1 MQQGQNPVVRDL
13 VLIGGGHSHVAV
25 LKRFG
30 MKPLPGVRLTL
41 ICRDSHTPYSGML
54 PGLIAGHYTF
64 DEAHI
69 DLGPLARFA
78 GARFYHDEVVGLDL
92 AEQRILCRHR
102 PPVPY
107 DVLSINI
114 GSTPRTDD
122 VAGAAGAVVPVKPIS
137 GFLARWRALEERVQ
151 SRGKARVAVVGG
163 GAGGVELV
171 LAAQYRLRHLLGN
184 GGSRGGGLE
193 FHLFADTDDILPT
206 HNRHV
211 RMKFRRVLAERGV
224 VLHLGEP
231 VTAVDAAQLVLRDGS
246 RHAFDEVLWVTAA
259 GAARWLREAGLAV
272 DQQGFVAVDDTLRS
286 RSHPEVFAAGDIAAV
301 LNHPRPKSGVFAVRQ
316 GPPLARNLRR
326 ALVGE
331 QLKPFAPQR
340 RFLSLIS
347 TGDKNAIASRGG
359 WALEGRAMWRLKD
372 WIDQRFVR
380 KYNELPEMATAAASV
395 VAPGLADDAAIKE
408 LSAIAMRCGG
418 CGAKVGSSVLTR
430 ALSQLRPVDRADVLI
445 GLDAPDD
452 AAVVAVPPNKVM
464 VHTVDFFRSFIDD
477 PYIFGQVAANH
488 SLGDIF
494 AMGGT
499 PQTALAIATIPYG
512 IERKVEQQ
520 LFELMSGALKVL
532 GESETALVGGHT
544 SEGLELSLG
553 FAINGFADP
562 ARILRKG
569 GMRAGDQLILTK
581 PIGTGTLFA
590 ADMRRK
596 AKARWIEAAL
606 ASMLQSNRLAADALR
621 RHGATACTD
630 VTGFGLL
637 GHLVEMVKPSG
648 VDVSLDLDRLPLLDG
663 AVETVRMGI
672 FSSLQPQNLRLRR
685 AVRDAESVAAD
696 ERYPLIFDPQTAGG
710 LLASVPKES
719 AQACLE
725 ELQRLGYAQAAII
738 GAVMAAGDQL
748 EPVSVSRNGHDV
760 A

>member
-1 MQQGQNPVVRDL
+1 MQQGQSPVLKDL

-30 MKPLPGVRLTL
+30 MNPLPGVRLTL

-78 GARFYHDEVVGLDL
+78 GARFYHDEAVGIDL
-92 AEQRILCRHR
+92 SERRVICRHR

-122 VAGAAGAVVPVKPIS
+122 VEGAADAVVPVKPIS
-137 GFLARWRALEERVQ
+137 GFLARWRALEERML
-151 SRGKARVAVVGG
+151 SRGKARVAVVGA

-171 LAAQYRLRHLLGN
+171 LAAEFRLRHLLGN
-184 GGSRGGGLE
+184 GGGRSNRLE
-193 FHLFADTDDILPT
+193 FHLFDDTDDILPT
-206 HNRHV
+206 HNRLV
-211 RMKFRRVLAERGV
+211 RGKFRRVLAERGV

-231 VTAVDAAQLVLRDGS
+231 VTAVHAAQLVLRDGS

-259 GAARWLREAGLAV
+259 GAAPWLRQSGLAV
-272 DQQGFVAVDDTLRS
+272 DQQGFVAIGDSLRS
-286 RSHPEVFAAGDIAAV
+286 VSHPEVFAAGDIAAAI
-301 LNHPRPKSGVFAVRQ
+301 NHPRPKSGVFAVRQ

-326 ALVGE
+326 ALLGE
-331 QLKPFAPQR
+331 PLRPFAPQR

-347 TGDKNAIASRGG
+347 TGDKYAIASRGR

-372 WIDQRFVR
+372 WIDQRFMR
-380 KYNELPEMATAAASV
+380 KYNELPDMAAEAASV
-395 VAPGLADDAAIKE
+395 VAPGLADEAAIKE

-418 CGAKVGSSVLTR
+418 CGAKVGSTVLTR

-477 PYIFGQVAANH
+477 PYVFGQVAANH

-494 AMGGT
+494 AMGAT

-512 IERKVEQQ
+512 IEKKVEAQ

-532 GESETALVGGHT
+532 GEAETALVGGHT

-569 GMRAGDQLILTK
+569 GMRAGDRLILTK

-606 ASMLQSNRLAADALR
+606 ASMLQSNRLAADCLR
-621 RHGATACTD
+621 RYGATACTD

-648 VDVSLDLDRLPLLDG
+648 VDVSLDLDRLPLLEG
-663 AVETVRMGI
+663 AIETVRMGV

-685 AVRDAESVAAD
+685 AVRDVESVAAD

-710 LLASVPKES
+710 LLASVPAES
-719 AQACLE
+719 AETCLA
-725 ELQRLGYAQAAII
+725 ELQRLGYAQAAVI
-738 GAVMAAGDQL
+738 GAVMPAGDQL
-748 EPVSVSRNGHDV
+748 EPVSVSRNGHDH

>member
-1 MQQGQNPVVRDL
+1 MQQGQGPVLKDL

-30 MKPLPGVRLTL
+30 METLAGVRLTL

-64 DEAHI
+64 DQAHI

-92 AEQRILCRHR
+92 AERRVLCRDR

-114 GSTPRTDD
+114 GSTPRTDE
-122 VAGAAGAVVPVKPIS
+122 VEGAAGAVVPVKPIS
-137 GFLARWRALEERVQ
+137 GFLARWRALEERV
-151 SRGKARVAVVGG
+151 RGRGVARIAVVGG
-163 GAGGVELV
+163 GAGGVEMA
-171 LAAQYRLRHLLGN
+171 LAAQYRLHHLLGN
-184 GGSRGGGLE
+184 GHVHPDRLDI
-193 FHLFADTDDILPT
+193 HLFADTDEILPT

-211 RMKFRRVLAERGV
+211 RAKFRRVLAERGIE
-224 VLHLGEP
+224 LHLGQP
-231 VTAVDAAQLVLRDGS
+231 VTQVGRGRLSLRDGGA
-246 RHAFDEVLWVTAA
+246 HVFDEILWVTAA
-259 GAARWLREAGLAV
+259 GAAPWVRQAGLAV
-272 DQQGFVAVDDTLRS
+272 DEHGFVAVDDSLRS
-286 RSHPEVFAAGDIAAV
+286 ISHSEVFAAGDIAAMV
-301 LNHPRPKSGVFAVRQ
+301 NHPRPKSGVFAVRQ

-326 ALVGE
+326 ALLSE
-331 QLKPFAPQR
+331 PLKRFAPQR
-340 RFLSLIS
+340 RFLSLVS
-347 TGDKNAIASRGG
+347 TGDKYAIASRGS

-372 WIDQRFVR
+372 WIDQRFMR
-380 KYNELPEMATAAASV
+380 KYNELPDMAADVASA
-395 VAPGLADDAAIKE
+395 VAPGLADEAAIKE

-418 CGAKVGSSVLTR
+418 CGAKVGSTVLTR

-477 PYIFGQVAANH
+477 PYVFGQVATNH

-532 GESETALVGGHT
+532 GEAETALVGGHT

-569 GMRAGDQLILTK
+569 GMRAGDRLILTK

-606 ASMLQSNRLAADALR
+606 ASMLQSNRLAADCLR
-621 RHGATACTD
+621 RYGATACTD

-663 AVETVRMGI
+663 AVETIRMGI

-685 AVRDAESVAAD
+685 AVRDAETAAAD

-710 LLASVPKES
+710 LLASLAEES
-719 AQACLE
+719 AQACLA

-738 GAVMAAGDQL
+738 GAVMPAGDQL
-748 EPVSVSRNGHDV
+748 EPVSVSRNGHDD